1 MLIFSL
7 MSSFVSDQMSLH
19 LTSKVADELLLSGP
33 PARWVKQKKRKA
45 TPAETSGPEIKKCC
59 SSHSFF
65 LTTSCVLGGTQA
77 GVVLA
82 VVRIAKFLHPE
93 LILADFSKR
102 SSAPFH
108 QYTSSLKQCLYDLAE
123 NNPISEF
130 RVISGHCRCYC
141 YYNCPLSNQRKFP
154 ESFFTASIPSAK
166 PFFFLLRTRPND

>member
-1 MLIFSL
+1 M
-7 MSSFVSDQMSLH
+7 
-19 LTSKVADELLLSGP
+19 TA
-33 PARWVKQKKRKA
+33 
-45 TPAETSGPEIKKCC
+45 
-59 SSHSFF
+59 
-65 LTTSCVLGGTQA
+65 SCVLGSTQA

-141 YYNCPLSNQRKFP
+141 YYNCPLSNQRKLP

-166 PFFFLLRTRPND
+166 PFFFLLRTRPNDSIIKSYHQSTEPYSEHSLPYPKPTPHRKQK